1 MWSVTHR
8 IITKKEKKLSY
19 YSDKMLKTLMAVEK
33 AFFELRLNKTHKK
46 IGNNTHNPAH
56 FLALIKR

>member
-1 MWSVTHR
+1 
-8 IITKKEKKLSY
+8 
-19 YSDKMLKTLMAVEK
+19 MAVEK